1 MNRSEGSG
9 GTGEKE
15 LWEERRDSMCKGPE
29 VRGEPGLS
37 EEELEGVR
45 GVPGG
50 GKARDEMSLGGARGP
65 F

>member
-1 MNRSEGSG
+1 MNHSKGSG

-37 EEELEGVR
+37 EEELGE
-45 GVPGG
+45 
-50 GKARDEMSLGGARGP
+50 
-65 F
+65 